1 MLLLLLLL
9 LYWLTEYLRYGA
21 SLQTLEK
28 LFSSPITTLSTWCL
42 VTGAVPVHSGSN
54 VKYYSKKEC

>member
-1 MLLLLLLL
+1 MLLLLL

-28 LFSSPITTLSTWCL
+28 FSRVPLRHCQPGAWSL
-42 VTGAVPVHSGSN
+42 VQCQCTVGQIL
-54 VKYYSKKEC
+54 